1 MSSLVLELAAVL
13 GTVRR
18 PGDFFASGTAEL
30 LAPMMEVA
38 GVGPIAL
45 PLLPVQAEQLIAVA
59 ERAPYGRGEETLVD
73 PAVRRTWQI
82 DAGRVHIGGRHWPRT
97 LERIVARAAEGLGVD
112 GPVEAALYKLLIYAE
127 GDFFVRHRDTEKVPG
142 MFATLVIVLP
152 SVPAS
157 TGGEL
162 IVRHKGREVRLDLR
176 SEEPSEVRFAAFYA
190 DCVHELTPVT
200 QGHRLTLVYN
210 LTRPGPVPLPE
221 PPDYDR
227 ETARAATLLKDWAEA
242 AGEFEDDILED
253 DSLVDDSLVDAR
265 PEKLIYPLE
274 HAYTPAE
281 LDFGALKG
289 ADAAVAGVLA
299 AAARRADCALHLA
312 LVSIEESGIAE
323 YTGDGGAYRSRWSEP
338 ELEALEVTD
347 RRAVLTQWRRPD
359 GGSASLADIPFG
371 DDELLPPDAFDGL
384 EPDEEHFH
392 EATGNEGASFER
404 TYRRAALV
412 LWPNAR
418 FLAVLNQAGLSVTLP
433 YLEGLTR
440 CWEDAGGVPSSPL
453 WEQGH
458 ELAGHIIGNWAER
471 YGGHD
476 ETPGPAT
483 RLLTALT
490 RLADTES
497 IAAFLDRLAE
507 GGEFAKG
514 DTGAMV
520 EAAGLLAPERTATL
534 IERIIRAKASSSL
547 EACAA
552 LLARAAAALPLSTR
566 TSFAGAAE
574 ALLAA
579 LPGDPTRA
587 DSQYPWWNR
596 PRPPSAGLVADVLIA
611 LGRIDEALAM
621 RAADHMLAWP
631 KTYDLDVVLIPAVV
645 DLVGTRSA
653 KSLPAVERLRATAL
667 THLRTRIA
675 EPLEAPKDWRRN
687 SQLPCSCPDCRDL
700 TRFLDDP
707 AQKTWTLK
715 AAEARRGHVE
725 TMIRQAGS
733 DLDVATDRKGRP
745 YTLVC
750 TKNQA
755 SYERRV
761 KQRQRDLE
769 TVARLEA

>member
-1 MSSLVLELAAVL
+1 MSSFVHELAAVL
-13 GTVRR
+13 STVRR

-30 LAPMMEVA
+30 PTPVMEVDS
-38 GVGPIAL
+38 VGPIAL

-59 ERAPYGRGEETLVD
+59 ERAPFGRGEETLVD
-73 PAVRRTWQI
+73 TAVRRVWQI
-82 DAGRVHIGGRHWPRT
+82 GAGRVHIGGKHWPRT
-97 LERIVARAAEGLGVD
+97 LEQIVSRAAEGLGVD
-112 GPVEAALYKLLIYAE
+112 GPVKADLYKLLIYAE
-127 GDFFVRHRDTEKVPG
+127 GDFFVPHRDTEKATG

-176 SEEPSEVRFAAFYA
+176 PDEPSEVRFAAFYA
-190 DCVHELTPVT
+190 DCVHEVTSLT
-200 QGHRLTLVYN
+200 QSYRLALIYN
-210 LTRPGPVPLPE
+210 LTRPSRTPLPE

-242 AGEFEDDILED
+242 TGLLED
-253 DSLVDDSLVDAR
+253 DTPD
-265 PEKLIYPLE
+265 KLIHLLE

-281 LDFGALKG
+281 LGFGVLKG

-299 AAARRADCALHLA
+299 AATRRADCALHLA
-312 LVSIEESGIAE
+312 LVSIEESGFAE
-323 YTGDGGAYRSRWSEP
+323 YTGNGGSYGSRWSEP
-338 ELEALEVTD
+338 ELEAGEVTD
-347 RRAVLTQWRRPD
+347 RRAILTEWRRLD
-359 GGSASLADIPFG
+359 GDPVSLADIPFG
-371 DDELLPPDAFDGL
+371 DEELTLPDAFDGL

-418 FLAVLNQAGLSVTLP
+418 FLTVLNQAGLSVALP
-433 YLEGLTR
+433 YLEDLTKR
-440 CWEDAGGVPSSPL
+440 WEDAGGVQPSSL
-453 WEQGH
+453 WDQGH
-458 ELAGHIIGNWAER
+458 ELAGHMIADWPDW

-476 ETPGPAT
+476 SGPGSAA

-497 IAAFLDRLAE
+497 ITAFLARLAE
-507 GGEFAKG
+507 GGGFGKG
-514 DTGAMV
+514 DTGALV
-520 EAAGLLAPERTATL
+520 EAAGLLAPERAATL

-547 EACAA
+547 ETCAE
-552 LLARAAAALPLSTR
+552 LLARTVAAQPASTR
-566 TSFAGAAE
+566 TNLAGAAE

-579 LPGDPTRA
+579 LPGGPAHTDTQN
-587 DSQYPWWNR
+587 SWWNR
-596 PRPPSAGLVADVLIA
+596 PRPPSTGLVADTLIA
-611 LGRIDEALAM
+611 LGTVDEKLAL

-631 KTYDLDVVLIPAVV
+631 MTYDLDVVLIPAVV
-645 DLVGTRSA
+645 DLVGVRSA
-653 KSLPAVERLRATAL
+653 RSLPAVERLRAAAL
-667 THLRTRIA
+667 AHLRTRIA
-675 EPLEAPKDWRRN
+675 EPLEAPRDWRRN
-687 SQLPCSCPDCRDL
+687 SELPCSCPNCRDL
-700 TRFLDDP
+700 ARFLDSST
-707 AQKTWTLK
+707 QKTWTLK
-715 AAEARRGHVE
+715 AVEAQRGHVE
-725 TMIRQAGS
+725 AVIRQAGC

-761 KQRQRDLE
+761 SQRQRDLE
-769 TVARLEA
+769 NVARLEA

>member
-1 MSSLVLELAAVL
+1 MSSLAPELAAVL

-30 LAPMMEVA
+30 LAPVMEVD

-73 PAVRRTWQI
+73 TAVRRTWQI
-82 DAGRVHIGGRHWPRT
+82 DVGRVHIGGKHWSRT
-97 LERIVARAAEGLGVD
+97 LEQIVSRAAEGLGVD
-112 GPVEAALYKLLIYAE
+112 GPVEANLYKLLIYAE
-127 GDFFVRHRDTEKVPG
+127 GDFFVRHRDTEKAPG

-152 SVPAS
+152 SAPAS

-162 IVRHKGREVRLDLR
+162 IVQHKGREALLDLR
-176 SEEPSEVRFAAFYA
+176 PEEPSEARFAAFYA
-190 DCVHELTPVT
+190 DCVHELNPLTR
-200 QGHRLTLVYN
+200 GHRLTLIYN
-210 LTRPGPVPLPE
+210 LTRPGRASLPE

-227 ETARAATLLKDWAEA
+227 ETGRAAALLKDWTEA
-242 AGEFEDDILED
+242 TGQSEDD
-253 DSLVDDSLVDAR
+253 R
-265 PEKLIYPLE
+265 PDKLIYPLE

-281 LDFGALKG
+281 LGFGTLKG

-312 LVSIEESGIAE
+312 LVSIEENGIAE
-323 YTGDGGAYRSRWSEP
+323 YTGAGGSYRSRWSEP
-338 ELEALEVTD
+338 ELEAVEVTD
-347 RRAVLTQWRRPD
+347 RRAILTEWRRPD
-359 GGSASLADIPFG
+359 CGAASLADMPVG
-371 DDELLPPDAFDGL
+371 DDELSPPDAFDGL

-418 FLAVLNQAGLSVTLP
+418 FLAVLNQAGLSVSLP
-433 YLEGLTR
+433 YLEDLTKR
-440 CWEDAGGVPSSPL
+440 WEDAGGVQPSPL
-453 WEQGH
+453 WDQGH
-458 ELAGHIIGNWAER
+458 ELAGHMIADWPSW

-476 ETPGPAT
+476 ASPGSAT

-497 IAAFLDRLAE
+497 ITAFLARLAE
-507 GGEFAKG
+507 SGGFGKG
-514 DTGAMV
+514 DTGALV
-520 EAAGLLAPERTATL
+520 EAAGLLAPEQAATL
-534 IERIIRAKASSSL
+534 IERIIRAMASSSL
-547 EACAA
+547 EACAD
-552 LLARAAAALPLSTR
+552 LLARAAAARSPSAR
-566 TSFAGAAE
+566 TGLAGAAE
-574 ALLAA
+574 ALLPA
-579 LPGDPTRA
+579 LPGDPAQTIPQH
-587 DSQYPWWNR
+587 SWWNR
-596 PRPPSAGLVADVLIA
+596 PRPASASLVADVLIA
-611 LGRIDEALAM
+611 LGSVDEELAL

-653 KSLPAVERLRATAL
+653 RSLQAVTRLRAAAL
-667 THLRTRIA
+667 AHLRTRIA

-700 TRFLDDP
+700 ARFLDNP

-715 AAEARRGHVE
+715 AVEAQRGHVE
-725 TMIRQAGS
+725 AVIRQAGC

-755 SYERRV
+755 SFERRV
-761 KQRQRDLE
+761 GQRQRDLE
-769 TVARLEA
+769 NVARLE